1 MTHRTPWL
9 RSAGL
14 VSLLALAWAGAA
26 IGCGNAAPAGSGA
39 AGTGASGSVSGSGSA
54 GTTGAGGSAPA
65 TCSLGGESCAALP
78 CCSGLC
84 TGGMC
89 VCTAAAGNCQSG
101 AQCCS
106 GVCASGVCAPCNGGA
121 SLCTENANCCSGIC
135 NAGVCGS
142 STFSCDVVTSGTTSI
157 HECSEYTNLPAADL
171 AAAQSSCA
179 AAMGTPGTACSMTG
193 ALGFCTVTAGALTEE
208 QFYYTDGTLTA
219 AEAQMACTGAKG
231 TWTPG

>member
-1 MTHRTPWL
+1 MP
-9 RSAGL
+9 G
-14 VSLLALAWAGAA
+14 
-26 IGCGNAAPAGSGA
+26 
-39 AGTGASGSVSGSGSA
+39 AGTGAATGPSASA

-84 TGGMC
+84 TGGAC

-106 GVCASGVCAPCNGGA
+106 GVCAGGVCAPCNGGA

-142 STFSCDVVTSGTTSI
+142 STFSCDVMVTSGTTTV
-157 HECSEYTNLPAADL
+157 HQCSEYVNLPAADQ
-171 AAAQSSCA
+171 ASAQSACA
-179 AAMGTPGTACSMTG
+179 AAMGTLGTACSTTDV
-193 ALGFCTVTAGALTEE
+193 LGTCTVTSGALTEE
-208 QFYYTDGTLTA
+208 QFYYADGTITA
-219 AEAQMACTGAKG
+219 ADAQMACTSANG